1 MDAVIRASGVY
12 VFLIVLF
19 RIAGK
24 RSLAE
29 ITTFDFVLLL
39 IISEATQQA
48 MLGEDFSVTN
58 CFLIVATL
66 VGLDIAL
73 SLVKRRWQKFEALLE
88 GLPLILVKDGEL
100 MKDRM
105 YRSRVDEDDILEA
118 ARRLQG
124 LARMDQIAYAVLERN
139 GGITV
144 IPKDKIS
151 TE

>member
-1 MDAVIRASGVY
+1 MDAVIRAAAVY
-12 VFLIVLF
+12 VFLLLLF
-19 RIAGK
+19 RVSGK

-39 IISEATQQA
+39 IVSEATQQA
-48 MLGEDFSVTN
+48 LLGEDFSIIN
-58 CFLIVATL
+58 CFILVSTL
-66 VGLDIAL
+66 TAIDVAL
-73 SLVKRRWQKFEALLE
+73 SLVKRKWPNFEKYAE

-100 MKDRM
+100 LKDRM
-105 YRSRVDEDDILEA
+105 HRSRVDEDDILES

-144 IPKDKIS
+144 IPKDKA
-151 TE
+151 

>member
-1 MDAVIRASGVY
+1 
-12 VFLIVLF
+12 
-19 RIAGK
+19 
-24 RSLAE
+24 
-29 ITTFDFVLLL
+29 
-39 IISEATQQA
+39 